1 MKRLVI
7 VLCVLLCAGFTLS
20 AAASVKA
27 DDIALGAISA
37 NTDFGGVSLVLGS
50 GSAEVTAAG
59 SNDAG
64 YANVLTLSGD
74 AALSFQ
80 ASAGEM
86 ISIIGAVPSG
96 DEPFEVMISS
106 DAGAEV
112 AGGEAADGGV
122 MLVEH
127 PAGNDGMYMVCSAYG
142 NPVSIYQVTVE

>member
-37 NTDFGGVSLVLGS
+37 DTDFGGVSLVLGS
-50 GSAEVTAAG
+50 GSAEVTAAV

-86 ISIIGAVPSG
+86 ISIIGAVPAD
-96 DEPFEVMISS
+96 DEPFEVMIAS

-112 AGGEAADGGV
+112 AGGEATDGGA

-127 PAGNDGMYMVCSAYG
+127 PAGDDGMYMVCSAYG

>member
-1 MKRLVI
+1 M
-7 VLCVLLCAGFTLS
+7 
-20 AAASVKA
+20 
-27 DDIALGAISA
+27 
-37 NTDFGGVSLVLGS
+37 
-50 GSAEVTAAG
+50 
-59 SNDAG
+59 
-64 YANVLTLSGD
+64 LTLSGD

-127 PAGNDGMYMVCSAYG
+127 PAGDDGMYMVCSAYG